1 LPRTQPMPK
10 ALNPDVR
17 FVRTLVT
24 PLKDPPAVSK
34 CQAALSFRFDPSVNR
49 PLPGRSRSCRRCYP
63 RSHRDLVKVRSRIP
77 KSECWNASFGA
88 ATLSVTR
95 NIFADR
101 NLPLPLWR
109 HPEGSGGSAASGRL
123 AIDYTWE
130 RGTLD
135 VGTRYRL
142 WLRDCLHIAMGAANL
157 RPRSLGKAW
166 ASGLEQRLSYQ
177 VASAPSVNE

>member
-1 LPRTQPMPK
+1 MLPALPQ

-24 PLKDPPAVSK
+24 PPKDPPAVSK

-49 PLPGRSRSCRRCYP
+49 PPPGRSRSCRRCFP
-63 RSHRDLVKVRSRIP
+63 RSHR
-77 KSECWNASFGA
+77 WNASLGA
-88 ATLSVTR
+88 ATLSMAR

-109 HPEGSGGSAASGRL
+109 HPEGSGRFPCVGAPPAT
-123 AIDYTWE
+123 DCMWE
-130 RGTLD
+130 RGTLEPD
-135 VGTRYRL
+135 TVC
-142 WLRDCLHIAMGAANL
+142 LRDCLHIAMGAAHL

-166 ASGLEQRLSYQ
+166 APGSEQRLSYQ
-177 VASAPSVNE
+177 VASAPSLNE